1 MLTAGVELDH
11 GSPTLAAN
19 TDTNV
24 PCRLRTVPAPMPPFG
39 GSATCCG
46 WGAARQTAT
55 PATEVDATWRV
66 TEVTVLLDTLN
77 MSISLGG
84 AAVQSHGI
92 GPFAAVPWRTL
103 RRA

>member
-1 MLTAGVELDH
+1 VLTAGVELHH
-11 GSPTLAAN
+11 GSPTLPRTPTHMCRASTHRTCAHTTLGGPAA
-19 TDTNV
+19 
-24 PCRLRTVPAPMPPFG
+24 CR
-39 GSATCCG
+39 G